1 MSDNG
6 PPACNHHIMPRRRP
20 LRSLSRRADDIAER
34 LRAKGLG
41 MEDQGMS
48 DEEAEEVSEHT
59 WEELGDMM
67 DEESTVGTP
76 VIVEDDPAQAEE
88 DPFDQDVFDRIT
100 EATKLDVADMISR
113 YLYEAAKK
121 YHGDAAQIQLGLA
134 ANTGMSPYAK
144 AIVTEVKLNRNRIVL
159 PEIITEISGLGQDD
173 DIIVSA
179 EKNCIVVTKSKPVK
193 K

>member
-67 DEESTVGTP
+67 DEEATVGTP

-100 EATKLDVADMISR
+100 EATKLALNKLVDLHRAEFEELILEEVR
-113 YLYEAAKK
+113 TL
-121 YHGDAAQIQLGLA
+121 GD
-134 ANTGMSPYAK
+134 P
-144 AIVTEVKLNRNRIVL
+144 
-159 PEIITEISGLGQDD
+159 
-173 DIIVSA
+173 
-179 EKNCIVVTKSKPVK
+179 
-193 K
+193 